1 MNKILKQIGDN
12 IKYFREQNDLSQ
24 HDISTYLGIDRS
36 LVSKYEQA
44 NREVPLPVLEKLA
57 NLYGVDIS
65 VFLESEPAH
74 AALHQALAFRKDKM
88 HSNDL
93 PQLANFRQIVMNYI
107 DIRKLA
113 EHE

>member
-1 MNKILKQIGDN
+1 MNDIQNQIGQN
-12 IKYFREQNDLSQ
+12 LKYFREHSDLSQ
-24 HDISTYLGIDRS
+24 NDISSYLGIDRS
-36 LVSKYEQA
+36 LVSKHEQGV
-44 NREVPLPVLEKLA
+44 REVPLPVLEKLA

-74 AALHQALAFRKDKM
+74 AVLHQALAFRKDKM
-88 HSNDL
+88 QPDDL
-93 PQLANFRQIVMNYI
+93 QQLANFRKIVMNYI

>member
-1 MNKILKQIGDN
+1 MKDIQNQIGQN
-12 IKYFREQNDLSQ
+12 IKHFREQNDLSQ
-24 HDISTYLGIDRS
+24 NDISDYLGIDRS
-36 LVSKYEQA
+36 LISKYEQG

-57 NLYGVDIS
+57 SLYGVDIS
-65 VFLESEPAH
+65 VFLESEPEH

-88 HSNDL
+88 QSGDL
-93 PQLANFRQIVMNYI
+93 HQLANFRKIVMNYI